1 MTRSQHLDVAPASNA
16 ESSALWPLHSRFV
29 QRLHRR
35 YADVLP
41 LLPAGP
47 PTRDS
52 LSATFAALQAAGFD
66 TPAALRV
73 LFQGINGKLR
83 QPLPEVTGVEVAG
96 EDRFFHRAS
105 ARIDGDTLVVHSDT
119 VATPVAVRYAWRNY
133 AIAWLQDDL
142 ETSLPLS
149 GTITP
154 RRN

>member
-1 MTRSQHLDVAPASNA
+1 VRDGTSIKDSGSVFAGIQAVPADPGA
-16 ESSALWPLHSRFV
+16 QPH
-29 QRLHRR
+29 H
-35 YADVLP
+35 
-41 LLPAGP
+41 
-47 PTRDS
+47 
-52 LSATFAALQAAGFD
+52 
-66 TPAALRV
+66 PAALRV

-96 EDRFFHRAS
+96 EDRVFHLAS
-105 ARIDGDTLVVHSDT
+105 ARIDGDTLVVHSDA

-142 ETSLPLS
+142 QTFLPLS